1 MQRAGM
7 RGRVL
12 REEWPV
18 QEREVYPYMIRIN
31 FPNVQIM
38 KTHVFFNKKK
48 IMNSQKD
55 KRSVEAYL

>member
-1 MQRAGM
+1 M